1 MAAISSGDVAFCQDP
16 TSSSCVQLSP
26 AAGPLPE
33 SPVTTDDPVVAL
45 SLENAPTHLQKRA
58 NWLT

>member
-26 AAGPLPE
+26 AAGPTTGE
-33 SPVTTDDPVVAL
+33 SGYVG
-45 SLENAPTHLQKRA
+45 
-58 NWLT
+58 